1 MAILADQSAACLAEI
16 MAAKKAVKTDVIAD
30 RSAAY
35 LAHKKAYTLADLSD
49 VSTVE
54 VLTDSSA
61 DLSAGM
67 LAK

>member
-1 MAILADQSAACLAEI
+1 MAILADQSAAYLAE
-16 MAAKKAVKTDVIAD
+16 MMVAKKAVKTDVIAD

-35 LAHKKAYTLADLSD
+35 LAHKKASTFADLSD

-54 VLTDSSA
+54 ALTDSSA